1 MDEKTEELRDIFMDV
16 SEEETVTEQQD
27 DDRGSLAEGGGDAA
41 QIADVIVEM
50 RDRYDFSTELAD
62 DDLVRVVRGYFDG
75 SSDATIADDLGV
87 ARDTVVRAR
96 LDLHLLRDR
105 DTEAPIELSALRE
118 QLDGGATTSDAADAL
133 DISES
138 TVRRYRRVLDA
149 QAESR
154 RVSARFQSAL
164 ADAAPDADLSGR
176 MTDEATEDGLEDATE
191 GMETNVSF

>member
-27 DDRGSLAEGGGDAA
+27 DDRGSLTEGGGDAA
-41 QIADVIVEM
+41 QIADVIAEM
-50 RDRYDFSTELAD
+50 RDRYEFSTELAD
-62 DDLVRVVRGYFDG
+62 DDLVRVVRDYFDG

-105 DTEAPIELSALRE
+105 DTDAPIELSALRE
-118 QLDGGATTSDAADAL
+118 QLDDGATTSDAADAL

-154 RVSARFQSAL
+154 RVSERFHSEL
-164 ADAAPDADLSGR
+164 ADATPDADLSGR